1 MKNNKNADI
10 HLSFKPEFPYDN
22 NKWEPIGS
30 YPVYSKHMP
39 FNTLCSLSGS
49 PLVSIDLQQ
58 DTFFFFLFAFS
69 KIICT
74 DLVVRCVID
83 LCGNMMVLLKN
94 YSLHMEKYRYYCTS
108 IGNVGFTMAPT

>member
-30 YPVYSKHMP
+30 YPFYSKHMP

-58 DTFFFFLFAFS
+58 DTFFFFFLLFQKLFAQ
-69 KIICT
+69 T
-74 DLVVRCVID
+74 L
-83 LCGNMMVLLKN
+83 
-94 YSLHMEKYRYYCTS
+94 
-108 IGNVGFTMAPT
+108 